1 MDVLKGIFAEAWQSL
16 RFHAR
21 RTVLTMLGIA
31 WGIATVVMLLAYGSG
46 FDTAVRSAFESF
58 GTNLILVFP
67 GRTSQQSGGEKAGKV
82 IRLQHEDVE
91 FLLSSIPQIK
101 EITPE
106 LSGDYRIAY
115 GARFQEFEVS
125 GIYPVYGRMR
135 KMGIAQG
142 RWITAS
148 DEGEHARVA
157 VIGYEVRKRL
167 FSERPAVGEEIR
179 VGGISFTVVGVTAK
193 KIQDNDSPDNR
204 HVFIPFST
212 MGLLRNTRYI
222 SSMVVVTESPE
233 LHAQVVQ
240 LIRARLGERLGFKA
254 TDKRALGIW
263 DIMETM
269 EEIHIITGSLKVLL
283 AFIGALTLAIGGVGV
298 MNIMLVSVMQRTRE
312 IGTQKSLGA
321 RRRHIMGQFLAE
333 ALLIT
338 FVGGGLGMVL
348 AFAVSAALPSLP
360 LWSAIYGDEYTENDI
375 IMGVSWSTMFTSTA
389 ILTLVGLISGLVPA
403 IRASRLDPVEALRY
417 E

>member
-338 FVGGGLGMVL
+338 FVGGVLGMVL

>member
-1 MDVLKGIFAEAWQSL
+1 MDTLKGIFAEAWQSL

-21 RTVLTMLGIA
+21 RTLLTMLGIA

-46 FDTAVRSAFESF
+46 FDTSVRSAFESF
-58 GTNLILVFP
+58 GTNLILIFP
-67 GRTSQQSGGEKAGKV
+67 GRTSLQSGGEKAGKV
-82 IRLQHEDVE
+82 IRLQRDDVE
-91 FLLSSIPQIK
+91 YLRATIPQIK
-101 EITPE
+101 DATPE

-115 GARFQEFEVS
+115 GSRFQDFEVS
-125 GIYPVYGRMR
+125 GVYPVYGRIR
-135 KMGIAQG
+135 KIDPAEG
-142 RWITAS
+142 RWIGAG
-148 DEGEHARVA
+148 DEAEHARVA

-179 VGGISFTVVGVTAK
+179 VGGISFVVIGVTAK
-193 KIQDNDSPDNR
+193 KIQDTDSPDNR

-212 MGLLRNTRYI
+212 MGLLRDTRYI
-222 SSMVVVTESPE
+222 SSIVVVTESPE
-233 LHAQVVQ
+233 LHEQVVR
-240 LIRARLGERLGFKA
+240 LIRARLGERLGFTA

-263 DIMETM
+263 DILKTM

-338 FVGGGLGMVL
+338 FVGGVLGMLL

-375 IMGVSWSTMFTSTA
+375 VMGVSWTTLLTSTA

>member
-1 MDVLKGIFAEAWQSL
+1 MDLLQGIFAEAWQAL

-46 FDTAVRSAFESF
+46 FDASVRSAFESF

-67 GRTSQQSGGEKAGKV
+67 GRTSQQSGGEKAGKI

-91 FLLSSIPQIK
+91 FLQSSIPQIK
-101 EITPE
+101 EVTPE
-106 LSGDYRIAY
+106 LSGDYRIGY
-115 GARFQEFEVS
+115 GARFQEFEVN
-125 GIYPVYGRMR
+125 GVYPVYGRMR
-135 KMGIAQG
+135 KMGIEQG

-148 DEGEHARVA
+148 DESEHARVA

-179 VGGISFTVVGVTAK
+179 IGGISFSVAGVATK

-204 HVFIPFST
+204 RIFIPFST

-222 SSMVVVTESPE
+222 SSIVVVAESPE

-240 LIRARLGERLGFKA
+240 QIRARLGERLGFKA

-338 FVGGGLGMVL
+338 FVGGVLGMLL
-348 AFAVSAALPSLP
+348 ALAVSAALPSLP

-375 IMGVSWSTMFTSTA
+375 VMGVSWATMFTSTA
-389 ILTLVGLISGLVPA
+389 ILTVVGLISGLVPA
-403 IRASRLDPVEALRY
+403 IRAARLDPVEALRY

>member
-46 FDTAVRSAFESF
+46 FDASVRSAFESF

-101 EITPE
+101 EVTPE
-106 LSGDYRIAY
+106 LNGDYRIAY

-125 GIYPVYGRMR
+125 GVYPVYGRMR

-142 RWITAS
+142 RWITES

-179 VGGISFTVVGVTAK
+179 VGGISFSVVGVTAK

-298 MNIMLVSVMQRTRE
+298 MNIMLVSVTQRTRE

-338 FVGGGLGMVL
+338 FVGGVLGMVL

-389 ILTLVGLISGLVPA
+389 ILTLVGIISGLVPA